1 MSISPAVDKDTV
13 IARARAA
20 IENRTKYIESL
31 FDAAQASAAARER
44 AAEATRAADSADAG
58 HAAAYK
64 AAIDAGWTVAE
75 LIDSGLTA
83 PSTPISKKTRK
94 PSTKRT
100 VSRGTARR
108 RVGAEHA
115 PGHDRQDA
123 PHAGETDTPVDAP
136 PSSPAPV
143 H

>member
-1 MSISPAVDKDTV
+1 MSVSPAVDKDTV

-31 FDAAQASAAARER
+31 FDAAQASTAARETV
-44 AAEATRAADSADAG
+44 AEAARAADSADAE

-64 AAIDAGWTVAE
+64 DALDAGWTVAE
-75 LIDSGLTA
+75 LTESGLTA

-100 VSRGTARR
+100 AGRGTARR
-108 RVGAEHA
+108 RVGAENA
-115 PGHDRQDA
+115 PVHDRQDA
-123 PHAGETDTPVDAP
+123 APANATETPAAP
-136 PSSPAPV
+136 PSSTAPAL
-143 H
+143 